1 MSRIWAKVYHK
12 NGDWNHC
19 WFRIETDGSRHL
31 IVSTHQNRWRICIS
45 ELGQRLVKTKLLY
58 EPMPNQFD
66 YCEQTLEEFLLKKH
80 TFLFKYCV
88 WKYRPWKCRNLFSEH
103 CVQRN
108 GAATAILTR
117 ATVGHWMLCS
127 HHLKAYNV
135 LRAFLHSYW
144 DPTEISCVHFPS
156 SIRGQMGARSQSIW
170 ENVLYE
176 EVLYVPHLPL
186 T

>member
-1 MSRIWAKVYHK
+1 MTYMHQWIRSTPGQDQIIIWTNAKSIWLLRTDFRRI
-12 NGDWNHC
+12 
-19 WFRIETDGSRHL
+19 FI
-31 IVSTHQNRWRICIS
+31 
-45 ELGQRLVKTKLLY
+45 
-58 EPMPNQFD
+58 
-66 YCEQTLEEFLLKKH
+66 KKH

-117 ATVGHWMLCS
+117 AKVVPWMLCS

-135 LRAFLHSYW
+135 LREFLHSYW